1 MSSLA
6 LVEESILEYR
16 FEDGPNKI
24 NPQGDIKRH
33 NSITKSVWA
42 MLQKYEYSFWG
53 VLREWSA
60 VFQFEN
66 VHLVLHHFINDLP
79 DERLIER
86 SSGLR
91 WDQILVKEGVMEEL
105 FEYFEKE
112 GFAVDVPNQD
122 FVEAYL
128 METFGLDDW
137 HLHSPKHKFMIWVRR
152 TDMVFLIELFF
163 DKPYAP
169 YGAKERLE
177 WPDFQSGQLSLWD
190 DLPDVP
196 KRRKRSASSIVAKEE
211 DLTIED
217 QVPEEVEAITDRAI
231 AKIFTDSDVVVAN
244 NSGGKDS
251 TVIVQKCIRFKMAHQ
266 DNTAR
271 LIILSADTG
280 GADNPLIR
288 QHIRKMKK
296 AIEDLNLGIEFIIV
310 EPEVENSY
318 FTCVFGKSYQP
329 PSVNFKWC
337 VDRLKIQP
345 GREEAL
351 KQILKPGEI
360 VCQILG
366 SRSSESTTRGLSV
379 EKEYGDEFYGSHVA
393 FDGQLR
399 TAAPIRHWT
408 ARNVVTY
415 LVRNPAP
422 YDYSNY
428 ILLNLYGS
436 AAGGMD
442 ECPIGAAIQSE
453 SQAVSACTGKSSRFG
468 CAFCTVIS
476 EDTSLYNLSLDYPE
490 ELENFYLFRTALKK
504 TQDIRYGGFTAF
516 QRKGKYRFEPGFG
529 DMTIGIRTI
538 LLRLMKE
545 YEIPILEDEV
555 YTIYRMVEERECREG
570 FAVSERFR
578 KALFG
583 LLDSSPIIYPHVDP
597 ILNPTGMID
606 VCTSDDKA
614 AIERVLVMIE
624 AGEIEVAE

>member
-1 MSSLA
+1 MNSLS
-6 LVEESILEYR
+6 LPEDSVLEYR

-24 NPQGDIKRH
+24 NPQGDLKRH
-33 NSITKSVWA
+33 NSITKVVWA

-53 VLREWSA
+53 VLRNWSA
-60 VFQFEN
+60 VFQFEKLHM
-66 VHLVLHHFINDLP
+66 VVHHFINDIP

-86 SSGLR
+86 SCGLR
-91 WDQILVKEGVMEEL
+91 WDLFLVKEGIIEEL
-105 FEYFEKE
+105 FDYFEKK
-112 GFAVDVPNQD
+112 GFTVEVPNQD
-122 FVEAYL
+122 FVDAYL
-128 METFGLDDW
+128 TEAFGMDDW

-152 TDMVFLIELFF
+152 SDMAFLIELFF

-169 YGAKERLE
+169 YGVKKRLE

-190 DLPDVP
+190 DLPDVQ
-196 KRRKRSASSIVAKEE
+196 KRRKQSTASITIKGE
-211 DLTIED
+211 DLTIEEK
-217 QVPEEVEAITDRAI
+217 VPEEVDSITDMAI
-231 AKIFTDSDVVVAN
+231 ERIFNENSTVIAN
-244 NSGGKDS
+244 YSGGKDS
-251 TVIVQKCIRFKMAHQ
+251 TVIVQKCIKFKLEHPE
-266 DNTAR
+266 NKTR
-271 LIILSADTG
+271 LVILSADTG

-288 QHIRKMKK
+288 QHIRKTKQ
-296 AIEDLNLGIEFIIV
+296 AVEDLNLNIEFIIV
-310 EPEVENSY
+310 EPDVENSY
-318 FTCVFGKSYQP
+318 FTCVFGKGYQP
-329 PSVNFKWC
+329 PSSQFKWC
-337 VDRLKIQP
+337 VDRLKITP
-345 GREEAL
+345 GRIAL
-351 KQILKPGEI
+351 WDYVQTGEK

-366 SRSSESTTRGLSV
+366 SRSSESTTRALSV
-379 EKEYGDEFYGSHVA
+379 EKEYGDEFYGSHIA
-393 FDGQLR
+393 FDGKLR

-415 LVRNPAP
+415 LVRNAAP

-428 ILLNLYGS
+428 VLLNLYGS

-468 CAFCTVIS
+468 CAFCTVIN
-476 EDTSLYNLSLDYPE
+476 EDSSLYNLSLDYPE
-490 ELENFYLFRTALKK
+490 ELENFYLFRTALKR

-538 LLRLMKE
+538 LLRLMRE
-545 YEIPILEDEV
+545 YEIPILEEEV

-583 LLDSSPIIYPHVDP
+583 LLDTSPIFYPHADP
-597 ILNPTGMID
+597 IMNPTGMID
-606 VCTSDDKA
+606 VCTSNDKD
-614 AIERVLVMIE
+614 AIERVIAMIE